1 MKNKLMNY
9 VTFLFEIVSVI
20 ILTFII
26 YTNFDKILE
35 VIPKVFNFENILF
48 IILAIIL
55 FISLVLTIYSKDKLG
70 LNPNE
75 YTQKDIYKR

>member
-35 VIPKVFNFENILF
+35 IFLKSLILKIF
-48 IILAIIL
+48 YL
-55 FISLVLTIYSKDKLG
+55 
-70 LNPNE
+70 
-75 YTQKDIYKR
+75 

>member
-35 VIPKVFNFENILF
+35 IIPKVFNFENILF

-55 FISLVLTIYSKDKLG
+55 FISLHILRMFRTYLLLIEKRIEFSGVWKL
-70 LNPNE
+70 
-75 YTQKDIYKR
+75 